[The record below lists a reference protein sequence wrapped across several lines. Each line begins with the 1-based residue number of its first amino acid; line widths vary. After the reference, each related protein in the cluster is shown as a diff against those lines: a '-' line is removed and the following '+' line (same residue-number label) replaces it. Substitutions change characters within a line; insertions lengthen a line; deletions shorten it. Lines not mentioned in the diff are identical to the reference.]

1 MEISAWWWTRLTR
14 WISISKI
21 FSSFCFY
28 TIKDS
33 LLSLEAALEEKE
45 KEWRE
50 VQEAVEAAEDKLVAS
65 IQEKSR
71 LQVKLFRKLR

>member
-1 MEISAWWWTRLTR
+1 M
-14 WISISKI
+14 
-21 FSSFCFY
+21 
-28 TIKDS
+28 
-33 LLSLEAALEEKE
+33 EAALEEKE

-65 IQEKSR
+65 IQENSR